1 MAVRDFQRRADR
13 PVTGRSGALLGVMGL
28 TFLLLGGCERGKGA
42 SQAQSAAPP
51 PPAVVVADVLQKTV
65 PIYSEYV
72 GRTEALQT
80 VELRARVE
88 GFLEQV
94 LFKEGQRVKAGDV
107 LFIIEQTPY
116 QAAVRAAQAQLD
128 KARADLARA
137 RGAAEVLRAQAQL
150 EQARAGQLRAKQDVD
165 RFRPLAEQ
173 QAIPQQDLDN
183 ALTRDL
189 EAQAQV
195 RAAESV
201 LKDAQLNQKTQIE
214 LGEAAV
220 EQARASLTQAELN
233 LSYTTIKAPVEGIIG
248 VLQVDRGNLVGRG
261 VATLLAT
268 MSTIDPFKVA
278 FNVSELDFLN
288 FIEKNRRVRQG
299 DPGAESDGPA
309 FELILA
315 DGRIYPHTGRPRTLD
330 RALDPRTGTIL
341 VEGLFPNPG
350 NFLRAGQFGR
360 VRIAVEERANAILV
374 PQRAVQELQ
383 GAKTVYV
390 VGPDNKVALRSVK
403 LSGERWESY
412 FIVDEGLKAGDRVIL
427 EGLQKVR
434 PGMLVTPAAQPI
446 SAEPPASK
454 GALRPGAAPK
464 AAPEL
469 PAKPPASRPALK

>member
-1 MAVRDFQRRADR
+1 MAVRHFQGRAAR
-13 PVTGRSGALLGVMGL
+13 PFPGQFGALFIAMSLAL
-28 TFLLLGGCERGKGA
+28 PLLAGCERSKGA
-42 SQAQSAAPP
+42 SQAQPATPP
-51 PPAVVVADVLQKTV
+51 PPAVVVADVIQKTV
-65 PIYSEYV
+65 PIYAEYV

-107 LFIIEQTPY
+107 LFIIEQASY
-116 QAAVRAAQAQLD
+116 QAAVRAAKAQLD
-128 KARADLARA
+128 KARADLAKA
-137 RGAAEVLRAQAQL
+137 RGAADVLRAQAQL
-150 EQARAGQLRAKQDVD
+150 EQARAAQLRAKQDVD

-183 ALTRDL
+183 AMTRDL

-201 LKDAQLNQKTQIE
+201 LKDASLNQKTQIE

-220 EQARASLTQAELN
+220 DQAQASLTQAELN
-233 LSYTTIKAPVEGIIG
+233 LSYTTIKAPVDGIIG
-248 VLQVDRGNLVGRG
+248 VWKVDRGNLVGRG
-261 VATLLAT
+261 DATLLAT
-268 MSTIDPFKVA
+268 MSTVDPFKVA
-278 FNVSELDFLN
+278 FNVSELDFLYY
-288 FIEKNRRVRQG
+288 IERDPRARRG
-299 DPGAESDGPA
+299 DATAEGGPA
-309 FELILA
+309 TFELILA
-315 DGRIYPHTGRPRTLD
+315 DGQLYRHKGRPRTLD

-341 VEGLFPNPG
+341 VEALFPNPD

-360 VRIAVEERANAILV
+360 VRLAAEERPDAILV

-390 VGPDNKVALRSVK
+390 VGPDNKVVLRSVK
-403 LSGERWESY
+403 LDGDRWENY
-412 FIVDEGLKAGDRVIL
+412 FIVDEGLKAGDRVIV

-434 PGMLVTPAAQPI
+434 PGMIVAPAAHPI
-446 SAEPPASK
+446 SAEPPARKSGPK
-454 GALRPGAAPK
+454 AGAPPT

-469 PAKPPASRPALK
+469 PPKPPASKSK